1 MEPSE
6 IGFALCVICHLKNR
20 MLEHIREKAPRWLVS
35 TILVL
40 LVVPFALWGI
50 GSYVQPDTTRVA
62 ARVGD
67 TTITADALDQAL
79 RAEEQRLRASL
90 GDAYSPELLD
100 NAGTRNAVLQRLI
113 NRQLLLQA
121 AAERRVQVPDRAVAS
136 LIHSVPAFAGD
147 NGFDRARYES
157 QLRRQGLTPLQ
168 FEDDLRQSLALQQ
181 LEAGLARSA
190 FVPDQELTRIASLW
204 FERRDLRVATLDWR
218 DHVAEKPPADDVVQ
232 TYYEAHQDRFR
243 TAEQVRVAY
252 LELSLDAMAA
262 QVSVDDAMLQAR
274 YETMKPELSEPEQRR
289 VRHILVQVPENATAE
304 QVEQARHKVE
314 ALRATVL
321 SGGDFAALAKTESDD
336 AGSAVQGGDLGFLTP
351 GSMTP
356 AFDEAAF
363 ALAPDTVSEPVRT
376 PFGFHLLEVTAVKP
390 GNVPSLEAARD
401 TVRQRLQH
409 ELAEER
415 FFAAAETLRRLS
427 FEQPDTLEPAAEAL
441 ELDVREAGPFPRSG
455 GEGPAA
461 NPQFLRHAFSAD
473 VLAGDNSEV
482 FELDQNRYAVLRV
495 LEHTPASVQPL
506 TAVRE
511 AVVQQL
517 QRENAAAAARAAG
530 EQLVEQLNAGNDAA
544 RQTGVQFNE
553 VADVSRQGAEGL
565 PAAVIEKAFALPV
578 DDQRPHYAGL
588 SLGDG
593 SYALVTV
600 TGRRAGPQADTD
612 QAREGLR
619 EQLQAIRAGQT
630 LNELLQTLRE
640 RHAVRVV
647 QAAS

>member
-1 MEPSE
+1 
-6 IGFALCVICHLKNR
+6 
-20 MLEHIREKAPRWLVS
+20 
-35 TILVL
+35 
-40 LVVPFALWGI
+40 
-50 GSYVQPDTTRVA
+50 
-62 ARVGD
+62 
-67 TTITADALDQAL
+67 
-79 RAEEQRLRASL
+79 
-90 GDAYSPELLD
+90 
-100 NAGTRNAVLQRLI
+100 VLQRLI
-113 NRQLLLQA
+113 NRQLLLQE
-121 AAERRVQVPDRAVAS
+121 AAERRLQVPDQAVAS

-157 QLRRQGLTPLQ
+157 QLRRQGLTPQQ

-181 LEAGLARSA
+181 LESGLARSA
-190 FVPDQELTRIASLW
+190 FVPEQELTRIAVLW

-218 DHVAEKPPADDVVQ
+218 DHMAEQPPADNVVQ

-304 QVEQARHKVE
+304 QVEQARHKAE
-314 ALRATVL
+314 ELRTTL
-321 SGGDFAALAKTESDD
+321 LGGGDFAALAKTESDD
-336 AGSAVQGGDLGFLTP
+336 TGSAAQGGDLGFLTP

-356 AFDEAAF
+356 AFDEAVF
-363 ALAPDTVSEPVRT
+363 SLAPDTVSEPIRT

-390 GNVPSLEAARD
+390 GKVPPLDAVRD
-401 TVRQRLQH
+401 KVRQQLQR

-427 FEQPDTLEPAAEAL
+427 FEQPDSLAPAAEAL
-441 ELDVREAGPFPRSG
+441 ELEVREAGPFPRSG

-461 NPQFLRHAFSAD
+461 NPQFLRHAFSTE

-482 FELDQNRYAVLRV
+482 FELDQGRYAVLRV
-495 LEHTPASVQPL
+495 LEHTPATVPPL

-517 QRENAAAAARAAG
+517 RRENAAAAARAAG
-530 EQLVEQLNAGNDAA
+530 ERLLEQLNAGEAGNDAA
-544 RQTGVQFNE
+544 RQAGVQFNE
-553 VADVSRQGAEGL
+553 VADVGRQGTEGL

-593 SYALVTV
+593 SYALVAV
-600 TGRRAGPQADTD
+600 TGQRAGPQADTD
-612 QAREGLR
+612 EARQGLR
-619 EQLQAIRAGQT
+619 EQLQAIRSEQT

-647 QAAS
+647 HAAS

>member
-1 MEPSE
+1 
-6 IGFALCVICHLKNR
+6 
-20 MLEHIREKAPRWLVS
+20 MLEHIRERAPRWLVS

-50 GSYVQPDTTRVA
+50 GSYVQPDTTRVV

-67 TTITADALDQAL
+67 STITADALDQAL

-90 GDAYSPELLD
+90 GDAYSPQLLES
-100 NAGTRNAVLQRLI
+100 AGTRNAVLQRLI

-121 AAERRVQVPDRAVAS
+121 AAERRLQIPDQTVANLVQ
-136 LIHSVPAFAGD
+136 SVPAFAGD

-157 QLRRQGLTPLQ
+157 QLRRRGLTPLQ

-190 FVPDQELTRIASLW
+190 FVPDQELTHIANLW

-218 DHVAEKPPADDVVQ
+218 DYVAKEPPADDAVQ
-232 TYYEAHQDRFR
+232 AYYEAHQDRFQ

-252 LELSLDAMAA
+252 LELSLDALAA

-274 YETMKPELSEPEQRR
+274 YETMKSELSEPEQRR

-304 QVEQARHKVE
+304 QVAQARHKIE
-314 ALRATVL
+314 SLRAAL
-321 SGGDFAALAKTESDD
+321 LGGGDFAALAKKESDD
-336 AGSAVQGGDLGFLTP
+336 TGSAAQGGDLGFLTR

-376 PFGFHLLEVTAVKP
+376 PFGFHLLQVTAVKP
-390 GNVPSLEAARD
+390 GTTPPLDAVRD
-401 TVRQRLQH
+401 TVRRRLQR

-415 FFAAAETLRRLS
+415 FFSAAETLRRLT
-427 FEQPDTLEPAAEAL
+427 FEHPDSLAPAAEAL
-441 ELDVREAGPFPRSG
+441 DLEIHEIGPFPRSG

-461 NPQFLRHAFSAD
+461 NPQFLRHAFGAD
-473 VLAGDNSEV
+473 ALAGDNSEV
-482 FELDQNRYAVLRV
+482 FEPEPGRYAVLRV
-495 LEHTPASVQPL
+495 LEHSPAVVRPL
-506 TAVRE
+506 AEVRE

-517 QRENAAAAARAAG
+517 ERKNAAAAARDAG
-530 EQLVEQLNAGNDAA
+530 KRLLEALNAGKPVDLP
-544 RQTGVQFNE
+544 FNQITDIGRE
-553 VADVSRQGAEGL
+553 GKEGL
-565 PAAVIEKAFALPV
+565 PAKVVEKAFALPV
-578 DDQRPHYAGL
+578 GDEQPHYAGL
-588 SLGDG
+588 SLSDG
-593 SYALVTV
+593 SYALVAV
-600 TGRRAGPQADTD
+600 TARRPGPQATD
-612 QAREGLR
+612 DEAREALR
-619 EQLQAIRAGQT
+619 KRLQAIRAEQA

-640 RHAVRVV
+640 RHAVRVL